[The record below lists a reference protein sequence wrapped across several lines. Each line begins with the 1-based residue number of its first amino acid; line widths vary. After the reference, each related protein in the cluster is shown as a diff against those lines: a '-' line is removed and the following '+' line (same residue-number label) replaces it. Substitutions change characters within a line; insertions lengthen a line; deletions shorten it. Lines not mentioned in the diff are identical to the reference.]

1 MTRGDG
7 TASDDSP
14 GPRGV
19 VDSVD
24 GPMFVV
30 LDGIDGCGKTTQAA
44 RLVAWLKDRDRKGRT
59 GGGGDGPLHLREPG
73 STVLG
78 ERLREM
84 LLDPGAPIGRGS
96 LALLFTAARRQTLE
110 ELVAPAMAQGR
121 DVVIERFHASTF
133 AYQGGPAL
141 VHEVGA
147 FAEPEL
153 LELLRGWAGAPA
165 PTHEI
170 VLDID
175 PEDSFA
181 RALAREGGGADRFE
195 SQGLEF
201 QQRVARAMRRYV
213 DLVPTAVLV
222 NARGTEDQVALAV
235 RESVMRELA
244 GGSHGR

>member
-1 MTRGDG
+1 M
-7 TASDDSP
+7 
-14 GPRGV
+14 
-19 VDSVD
+19 D
-24 GPMFVV
+24 GPLFVV

-44 RLVAWLKDRDRKGRT
+44 RLVEWLKGTVRT
-59 GGGGDGPLHLREPG
+59 STAAGGPIHLREPG

-84 LLDPGAPIGRGS
+84 LLDPSARIGRGS
-96 LALLFTAARRQTLE
+96 LALLFAAARRQTLE
-110 ELVAPAMAQGR
+110 ELVAPALAAGR

-133 AYQGGPAL
+133 AYQGGPAPL
-141 VHEVGA
+141 EEVGA
-147 FAEPEL
+147 FAEPKL

-222 NARGTEDQVALAV
+222 NARGREDQVALAV
-235 RESVMRELA
+235 REAVARELT
-244 GGSHGR
+244 GGSRGR

>member
-1 MTRGDG
+1 MSAGDG
-7 TASDDSP
+7 TADELPLGS
-14 GPRGV
+14 GPRTGQERA
-19 VDSVD
+19 
-24 GPMFVV
+24 PLFVV

-44 RLVAWLKDRDRKGRT
+44 RLVEWLRQGKLGAD
-59 GGGGDGPLHLREPG
+59 PVHLREPG
-73 STVLG
+73 STALG

-84 LLDPGAPIGRGS
+84 LLDPSARIGRGS

-110 ELVAPAMAQGR
+110 ELVAPALADGR

-133 AYQGGPAL
+133 AYQGGPPPL
-141 VHEVGA
+141 DEVGA
-147 FAEPEL
+147 FGEPKL

-195 SQGLEF
+195 SLGLEF
-201 QQRVARAMRRYV
+201 QQRVARAMRKYV
-213 DLVPTAVLV
+213 ELVPTAALV
-222 NARGTEDQVALAV
+222 DARGTEDEVALGVRNAV
-235 RESVMRELA
+235 TGPRTGAAFA
-244 GGSHGR
+244 GGPHGR

>member
-1 MTRGDG
+1 MTPGDG
-7 TASDDSP
+7 TTGKDLGAPLGAPSD
-14 GPRGV
+14 RQ
-19 VDSVD
+19 

-30 LDGIDGCGKTTQAA
+30 LDGIDGCGKTTQAG
-44 RLVAWLKDRDRKGRT
+44 RLVDWLKTRDHGAE
-59 GGGGDGPLHLREPG
+59 PLHLREPG

-84 LLDPGAPIGRGS
+84 LLEPSVQIGRGT
-96 LALLFTAARRQTLE
+96 LALLFAAARRQTLE
-110 ELVAPAMAQGR
+110 ELVAPALSEGR

-133 AYQGGPAL
+133 AYQGGPPPL
-141 VHEVGA
+141 DEVGA
-147 FAEPEL
+147 FAEPKL

-195 SQGLEF
+195 SRGLEF
-201 QQRVARAMRRYV
+201 QQRVARGMRRYV

-222 NARGTEDQVALAV
+222 NARGDEDEVAQGVRDAV
-235 RESVMRELA
+235 SRAWVTGLHA
-244 GGSHGR
+244 GGAHGH